1 MIIDTAPILLA
12 SDACVLATSVDGV
25 ILVVR
30 ANENSRGVA
39 RRACQLVSDVGG
51 HLFGVVLNAAQV
63 RRGGYFRE
71 QLRTYYDYHA
81 ESGAGEPPALPS
93 DS

>member
-1 MIIDTAPILLA
+1 M
-12 SDACVLATSVDGV
+12 

-39 RRACQLVSDVGG
+39 RRACHLVTDVGG
-51 HLFGVVLNAAQV
+51 HLFGVVLNAAQA

-81 ESGAGEPPALPS
+81 ESGAGEPAALPS
-93 DS
+93 ES